1 MSMIEKKGSEWKL
14 VNTMIGLR
22 MAVDCCE
29 QVRIDLQPLS
39 CCDTIKTVRYHSVPN
54 GKNLNY

>member
-1 MSMIEKKGSEWKL
+1 MIEKKGSESKL
-14 VNTMIGLR
+14 VNIIIGLR

-29 QVRIDLQPLS
+29 QVRIDLQAIS